1 MRGRGSAGKFQ
12 GSSTLS
18 RFSRQEVE
26 GGEIHTNIPA
36 LAEKYANEEYDQ
48 KEDGAD
54 PTVGGVRGAFVEIG
68 LI

>member
-1 MRGRGSAGKFQ
+1 MRGRGSAGRFR
-12 GSSTLS
+12 GSNTLS
-18 RFSRQEVE
+18 GFSRQEVE
-26 GGEIHTNIPA
+26 EGEIHTNIPA

-48 KEDGAD
+48 EEDGAD